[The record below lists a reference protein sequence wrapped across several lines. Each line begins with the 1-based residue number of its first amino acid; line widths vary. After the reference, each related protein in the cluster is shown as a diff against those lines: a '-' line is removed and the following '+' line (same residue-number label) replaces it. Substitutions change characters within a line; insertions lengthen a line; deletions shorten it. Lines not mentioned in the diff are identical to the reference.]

1 MNNMLTNAI
10 NKNNFTFILIMLLLA
25 TLFIMV
31 GFLCL
36 YLTQISSLVLYR
48 MFLNIILI
56 AMFLVGL
63 YVLASMV
70 FIIQILKGKKMNAFQ
85 SRMIK
90 SSMTMIYPNILSVC
104 GMIGIDKDK
113 VRKVFSDINNQ
124 LILSKAYCI
133 DPQHILILIPHCLQK
148 KECPHKITTEIT
160 NCKRCGL
167 CDIDSLIRLQ
177 EKYPVKLFV
186 ATGGTIARKIVQ
198 ETQPKAIIAVACE
211 RDLSSGIQ
219 EVRGIP
225 VIGIVN
231 ERPEGPCV
239 NTRVSIGRIEAC
251 IQYLQGEGES

>member
-1 MNNMLTNAI
+1 M
-10 NKNNFTFILIMLLLA
+10 NKNNFTFIFIMLLM
-25 TLFIMV
+25 TSLFILF
-31 GFLCL
+31 GFFCL

-48 MFLNIILI
+48 IFLNIILI
-56 AMFLVGL
+56 AAFLIGL
-63 YVLASMV
+63 FMLTSM
-70 FIIQILKGKKMNAFQ
+70 ILIMRTFKHEKISAFQ
-85 SRMIK
+85 SWMIK
-90 SSMTMIYPNILSVC
+90 LSMAVIYPNILSIC
-104 GMIGIDKDK
+104 GIIGIDKDR

-124 LILSKAYCI
+124 LILSKTYHIA
-133 DPQHILILIPHCLQK
+133 PEQILILIPHCLQK
-148 KECPHKITTEIT
+148 KECPHKITSEIE

-167 CDIDSLIRLQ
+167 CDVDRLIMLK
-177 EKYPVKLFV
+177 EKHSVQLFV

-239 NTRVSIGRIEAC
+239 NTRVSIKKIEDC
-251 IQYLQGEGES
+251 IKYLKGEGEL